1 MSNLDKGGVTVPT
14 ALHEKINAEFSKN
27 DPRKLF
33 SIASMQDSMDATQL
47 EPRRA
52 LVGDFLHEREIA
64 LCVGQTGVGKSVLF
78 LQVLNQIACGATP
91 GQHYGLECAAPPQK
105 VLYMDFENDVEEWK
119 VRLGGMRVSEN
130 LFRADFS
137 AEAQAAPTA
146 DEMVEAILH
155 HIRKGGR
162 VEGCKVIGI
171 DNITYLFDGS
181 QRDMHEESIQ
191 LFKLLNRVRKEYG
204 VTFLIAAHRNKGD
217 VHALELG
224 SVSGSSK
231 NIQFVQSVFGIA
243 AAAGD
248 GDTTGRVYLKQL
260 KVRNRPAKWT
270 SGNVLTAE
278 LMKYNGAL
286 QVVTSKEVYNERA
299 LLEGTGKSIRASILE
314 LLVEDP
320 ELSGG
325 QIAEILGSTKRQNVN
340 KHIREGSLREEARKM
355 RGGDATDSST
365 YQQELAPF

>member
-1 MSNLDKGGVTVPT
+1 MSNLEPKGIEPT
-14 ALHEKINAEFSKN
+14 KQLAKNVHDYLSKN
-27 DPRKLF
+27 DPKRLL
-33 SIASMQDSMDATQL
+33 SIVRMLDAMDATQL

-91 GQHYGLECAAPPQK
+91 GQHYGLECGAPPQK
-105 VLYMDFENDVEEWK
+105 VLYLDFENDAEEWK

-137 AEAQAAPTA
+137 AEAKAAPTA
-146 DEMVEAILH
+146 DDMVQAIIQH
-155 HIRKGGR
+155 VSEGGAA
-162 VEGCKVIGI
+162 EGCKVVGI

-204 VTFLIAAHRNKGD
+204 MTFLIAAHRNKGD

-248 GDTTGRVYLKQL
+248 GDATGRVYLKQL

-270 SGNVLTAE
+270 SGNVLSAE
-278 LMKYNGAL
+278 LMKYNGSL

-299 LLEGTGKSIRASILE
+299 LLEGTGKSIRASVLE

-320 ELSGG
+320 ERTGVEV
-325 QIAEILGSTKRQNVN
+325 AELLGCTSSQNVN
-340 KHIREGSLREEARKM
+340 KLIREHDLRNEARKM
-355 RGGDATDSST
+355 RGGS
-365 YQQELAPF
+365 QPELPPF